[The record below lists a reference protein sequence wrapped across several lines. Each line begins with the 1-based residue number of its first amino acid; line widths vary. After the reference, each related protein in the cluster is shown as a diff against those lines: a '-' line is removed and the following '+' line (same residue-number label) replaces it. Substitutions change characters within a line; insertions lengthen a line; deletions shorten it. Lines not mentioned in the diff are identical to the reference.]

1 MAYKATA
8 LTIVLCPISSDRT
21 ALLTLL
27 LRFHFLN
34 ISLGRISSTD
44 VAQSQQSPKGE
55 SVARRH
61 KRIICANKTH
71 PSWDYGNR
79 TRVSEPPLRHTC
91 LDSAT
96 FPFRPSPYKWRRSR
110 VGLHCCDSFAPCI
123 AWVLPQL
130 NHLIVTIFN
139 VLSRRLQK
147 RLRTTEASFRNIS
160 PTWLRRGSPP
170 VFTFKLLTISQ
181 RF

>member
-1 MAYKATA
+1 M
-8 LTIVLCPISSDRT
+8 
-21 ALLTLL
+21 
-27 LRFHFLN
+27 
-34 ISLGRISSTD
+34 
-44 VAQSQQSPKGE
+44 
-55 SVARRH
+55 ARRH

-79 TRVSEPPLRHTC
+79 TRVSEPPLQHTC

-130 NHLIVTIFN
+130 NHLIATIFN
-139 VLSRRLQK
+139 VLSRRLQNDYE
-147 RLRTTEASFRNIS
+147 RQRRPFVIFRPHGCAVVHHQSSHSNSNHFSAILVSSF
-160 PTWLRRGSPP
+160 
-170 VFTFKLLTISQ
+170 Q
-181 RF
+181 